1 MNVMDLLRQF
11 VDDKREEYLM
21 MKIKIIIGVI
31 VIEEEIIIL
40 KEMEMKV
47 YQKHLN

>member
-1 MNVMDLLRQF
+1 M
-11 VDDKREEYLM
+11 DDKREEYLM